1 MKINNS
7 LDIARWEKLEC
18 VCNMDKETECYPF
31 VKCTHCKCEEAWLSV
46 PQKDFTIKEN
56 DIDENGNILQTK
68 HDKTINEIT
77 LHRGHDLQDVI
88 GWNF

>member
-7 LDIARWEKLEC
+7 LDVARWEKLEC

-46 PQKDFTIKEN
+46 PQKNFKVKEN
-56 DIDENGNILQTK
+56 DIDDEGNVTGT
-68 HDKTINEIT
+68 HDKTVDEIT
-77 LHRGHDLQDVI
+77 LVRGHDLQDVM
-88 GWNF
+88 GWTF